1 MEHQA
6 DVIIVGTG
14 VAGLF
19 CALQLP
25 KELHILM
32 ITKDKAEHS
41 DSYLAQGGI
50 STLRTPEDYDSYF
63 EDTMRA
69 GHYKN
74 NPDSVDVM
82 IRSSPQII
90 QNLIDFGVEF
100 ERTDVYKR
108 QYGYY
113 GNGKIIAVTKRNTAK
128 GRMMICLH

>member
-25 KELHILM
+25 EELHILM

-90 QNLIDFGVEF
+90 QNLIDLVWNLNVHQM
-100 ERTDVYKR
+100 DCPIP
-108 QYGYY
+108 
-113 GNGKIIAVTKRNTAK
+113 GKAPIPHSVFYIIKILQVTRLPVN
-128 GRMMICLH
+128 

>member
-90 QNLIDFGVEF
+90 QNLTYIRWTVL
-100 ERTDVYKR
+100 Y
-108 QYGYY
+108 Q
-113 GNGKIIAVTKRNTAK
+113 
-128 GRMMICLH
+128 GRRPFHIPYFTS

>member
-1 MEHQA
+1 MRNKREGQVWKHQA

-19 CALQLP
+19 VRYSCQ
-25 KELHILM
+25 KEFILM

-90 QNLIDFGVEF
+90 QKSD
-100 ERTDVYKR
+100 
-108 QYGYY
+108 
-113 GNGKIIAVTKRNTAK
+113 
-128 GRMMICLH
+128 